1 MLHDLFMAIGLVLV
15 LEGLVY
21 AFLPG
26 QLRGVAGVIRELT
39 DEQLR
44 IFGLAA
50 LGAGVF
56 VIWLVRAFLQS
67 SV

>member
-21 AFLPG
+21 AFFPR
-26 QLRGVAGVIRELT
+26 QLRGMAATIRELT

-56 VIWLVRAFLQS
+56 VIWLVRVFLQNP
-67 SV
+67 V